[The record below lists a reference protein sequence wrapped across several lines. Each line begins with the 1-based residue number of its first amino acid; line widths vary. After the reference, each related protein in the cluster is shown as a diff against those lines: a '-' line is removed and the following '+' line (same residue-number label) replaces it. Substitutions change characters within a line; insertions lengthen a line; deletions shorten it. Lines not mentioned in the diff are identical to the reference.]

1 MPPKQA
7 RNSHPQMRTTRSI
20 IISEPGWKPMTRSR
34 RISTIRSTDDY
45 RHDQALCKNNPPVGV
60 VAY

>member
-1 MPPKQA
+1 
-7 RNSHPQMRTTRSI
+7 
-20 IISEPGWKPMTRSR
+20 MTRSR